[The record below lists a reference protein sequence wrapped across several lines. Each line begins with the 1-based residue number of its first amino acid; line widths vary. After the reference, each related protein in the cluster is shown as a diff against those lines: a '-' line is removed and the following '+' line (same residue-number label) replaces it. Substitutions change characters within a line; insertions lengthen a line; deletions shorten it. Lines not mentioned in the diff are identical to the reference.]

1 MQPDIEGAAHL
12 RGLVVAEQLEKAL
25 ELLHGLLGLGIPGQS
40 IGLTC
45 GQDPLLLQH
54 LFPSAAPRLWHPL
67 RCCGTGLLHLLDV
80 VLEAVDGP
88 R

>member
-1 MQPDIEGAAHL
+1 
-12 RGLVVAEQLEKAL
+12 
-25 ELLHGLLGLGIPGQS
+25 
-40 IGLTC
+40 LTC
-45 GQDPLLLQH
+45 GQDPLLLQY

-67 RCCGTGLLHLLDV
+67 RFCGTGLLHLLDV